1 MTGPKMHWIWA
12 FVSVLMLALVASI
25 TLPSHAWGGRLHHGG
40 HIGKHQHHRPRFH
53 HSSRT
58 DFRHRHRHY
67 HRHHRHHHHRRHQR
81 HRHHHSSVFLGL
93 GFYGYPYAYDYP
105 YYRTYTGTYTPGDHR
120 RFPAFRLPGF
130 FHYPGAIGKGEEE
143 GSVKP

>member
-1 MTGPKMHWIWA
+1 MTGPKIRQGWL
-12 FVSVLMLALVASI
+12 FVSVLTLALVVSV
-25 TLPSHAWGGRLHHGG
+25 TLPSHARGSRRHHGG
-40 HIGKHQHHRPRFH
+40 HIGRHQYPHRFH

-58 DFRHRHRHY
+58 DFRHRHYYRHP
-67 HRHHRHHHHRRHQR
+67 RHHHNA
-81 HRHHHSSVFLGL
+81 SSLFLGL
-93 GFYGYPYAYDYP
+93 GFYGYPYPYGYPYDYP
-105 YYRTYTGTYTPGDHR
+105 SYGTYMPGDHR

>member
-1 MTGPKMHWIWA
+1 MTGPQMHWVWTV
-12 FVSVLMLALVASI
+12 VSVLMLALVASI
-25 TLPSHAWGGRLHHGG
+25 TLPSHAWGSRLHHGG

-67 HRHHRHHHHRRHQR
+67 HRHDRHHRHDRRHDR

-93 GFYGYPYAYDYP
+93 GFYGYPYAYNYP
-105 YYRTYTGTYTPGDHR
+105 YYGTYTPGDHR